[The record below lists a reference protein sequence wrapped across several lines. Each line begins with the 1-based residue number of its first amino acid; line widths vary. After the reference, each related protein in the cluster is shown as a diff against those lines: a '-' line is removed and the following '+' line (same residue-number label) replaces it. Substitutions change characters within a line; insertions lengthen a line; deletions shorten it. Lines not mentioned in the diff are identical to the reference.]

1 MCPKFIWVSA
11 VLFVFVEAKLR
22 ASAKQMFSHAV
33 AGYVSQTNSE
43 MERSGIEV
51 GVRVVSIG
59 KTSQMQRFLVRV

>member
-1 MCPKFIWVSA
+1 MQVSVCPKFIWAST

-43 MERSGIEV
+43 MERSEYS
-51 GVRVVSIG
+51 GVC
-59 KTSQMQRFLVRV
+59 VRAVRSEGNRRIID

>member
-33 AGYVSQTNSE
+33 AGWVSQTNSE

-59 KTSQMQRFLVRV
+59 KTSQMSGLLVRV

>member
-33 AGYVSQTNSE
+33 AGCVSQTNSE

-59 KTSQMQRFLVRV
+59 KTS